1 MSPGV
6 QVWGNN
12 FPASA
17 ALVAWDPP
25 GCWKDSTMISEESV
39 SQSVSPQK
47 AAGRM
52 LSTSFIVSAS
62 PVLTSQEP
70 LYGNIQQQQHV
81 TQVDPYEA
89 ADHIYSLSSDCR
101 RVKRSFSVGRSSDLD
116 LARKINNKR

>member
-1 MSPGV
+1 
-6 QVWGNN
+6 
-12 FPASA
+12 
-17 ALVAWDPP
+17 
-25 GCWKDSTMISEESV
+25 
-39 SQSVSPQK
+39 
-47 AAGRM
+47 M

-70 LYGNIQQQQHV
+70 LYGNLQQQQNI

-101 RVKRSFSVGRSSDLD
+101 RVKRSFSVGRSSDLE